1 MSFGATLRLL
11 RLDAGISLRDL
22 AARIGV
28 SSAYLSRVEHGH
40 DPAPTP
46 DRLVAIARTLDIPA
60 VTLLEL
66 ARQTGAAVSGY
77 MARVPAASA
86 LFLEIA
92 RRDLSGSQIARL
104 KAFLDQEFP
113 QRSRSRRSPA
123 RLSQMLPAEHVVVQ
137 MSGADIDDV
146 IDVAVSRMALG
157 PRLRPQAVVSRILER
172 EHEAPSTLGG
182 GVAVPHA
189 IVPAAPTT
197 AVLVTLA
204 EPLAMETPDGVPVE
218 LVVVLLS
225 REGGRRHLEI
235 LAHIARLASQGMA
248 EELSALPSAER
259 ILARLE
265 HLETIRP
272 G

>member
-11 RLDAGISLRDL
+11 RIDAGISLRDL

-46 DRLVAIARTLDIPA
+46 DRLVAIAHSLDIPA

-66 ARQTGAAVSGY
+66 AQQTGAAVVGY
-77 MARVPAASA
+77 MERVPAASA

-92 RRDLSGSQIARL
+92 RRDLPASQIARI
-104 KAFLDQEFP
+104 KAFIDREFP
-113 QRSRSRRSPA
+113 ERSGKRQPV
-123 RLSQMLPAEHVVVQ
+123 RLSEMLSSQDVVVQ

-146 IDVAVSRMALG
+146 INVAVSRMALG
-157 PRLRPQAVVSRILER
+157 PRLRPQAVVARILER
-172 EHEAPSTLGG
+172 ENEGASTLGG

-189 IVPAAPTT
+189 ILPAAGTT
-197 AVLVTLA
+197 MVLVTLA
-204 EPLAMETPDGVPVE
+204 QPLVMDTPDGVPVE
-218 LVVVLLS
+218 LVVVVLS

-235 LAHIARLASQGMA
+235 LANIARLASLGMA
-248 EELSALPSAER
+248 GELRELASAER
-259 ILARLE
+259 VLARLE
-265 HLETIRP
+265 HLEAV
-272 G
+272 

>member
-92 RRDLSGSQIARL
+92 RRDLSASQIARL

-113 QRSRSRRSPA
+113 QRSRRRSPVG
-123 RLSQMLPAEHVVVQ
+123 LSQMLPAEHVVVQ

-146 IDVAVSRMALG
+146 IDVAVSRMTLG

-235 LAHIARLASQGMA
+235 LAHIARLASLGMA

-259 ILARLE
+259 ILGRLE
-265 HLETIRP
+265 HLETIRT

>member
-11 RLDAGISLRDL
+11 RIDAGISLRDL
-22 AARIGV
+22 AAQIGV

-46 DRLVAIARTLDIPA
+46 DRLLAIARTLDIPS

-66 ARQTGAAVSGY
+66 ARQTGAEVAGY

-86 LFLEIA
+86 LFLEIT
-92 RRDLSGSQIARL
+92 RRDLPASQIARI
-104 KAFLDQEFP
+104 KAFLDHEFP
-113 QRSRSRRSPA
+113 ERGRKRQSA
-123 RLSQMLPAEHVVVQ
+123 RLSQMLSPQDVVVH

-146 IDVAVSRMALG
+146 INVAVSRMALG
-157 PRLRPQAVVSRILER
+157 PRLRPQAVVARILER
-172 EHEAPSTLGG
+172 EHEGVSTLGG

-189 IVPAAPTT
+189 ILPTAPTT
-197 AVLVTLA
+197 MVLVTLA
-204 EPLAMETPDGVPVE
+204 QPLVMDTPDGAPVE

-225 REGGRRHLEI
+225 REGGRRHLEM
-235 LAHIARLASQGMA
+235 LANIARLASLGMA
-248 EELSALPSAER
+248 EELREMPSAER
-259 ILARLE
+259 VLARLE
-265 HLETIRP
+265 HLEA